1 MDIEIMCLQKQLH
14 EILQSNFALGQNIEE
29 TQFKILLNNDIIE
42 KNKNMIL
49 QLSTLELEFDII
61 KNKF

>member
-1 MDIEIMCLQKQLH
+1 MFLQKQLH